1 MSFSQAPL
9 GEVRRKRFCNR
20 TKFLM
25 IKDIQS
31 RPTRARGLKHQVA
44 GVAARTGH
52 VAPHAGAWI
61 ETCFSIS
68 GLSSCAPSRPTRA
81 RGLKLEQHGL
91 VGVAQLSR
99 PTRARGLKLLFG
111 DGRFC
116 LRRSRPTRARGLK
129 HANPKRRRSSAGV
142 APHAGAWIETGADGA
157 VGGGGQVAPHAGAW
171 IETASWPAR
180 PCPPGPSRPTRA
192 RGLKLEGHIP

>member
-31 RPTRARGLKHQVA
+31 RPTRARGLKRLVQ
-44 GVAARTGH
+44 GH
-52 VAPHAGAWI
+52 IRVLQGVAPHAGAWI
-61 ETCFSIS
+61 ETPLQRAWSRHER
-68 GLSSCAPSRPTRA
+68 GSRPTRA
-81 RGLKLEQHGL
+81 RGLKRPDDGH
-91 VGVAQLSR
+91 VVHNPAVAPHAGAWIETGR
-99 PTRARGLKLLFG
+99 GRCRRASAM
-111 DGRFC
+111 
-116 LRRSRPTRARGLK
+116 SRPTRARGLK

-171 IETASWPAR
+171 IETVSR
-180 PCPPGPSRPTRA
+180 RHRRSTPCGRA
-192 RGLKLEGHIP
+192 PRGRVD